1 MYLWAVGVAAT
12 GVVMTEMIPHL
23 TIEILGSGLIRLE
36 NESMGDCYAVDLH
49 PIQLRHLAEKM
60 GLIKKGSVDKDR
72 LLARL
77 KREMLM
83 IRDRCEQL
91 HQNIYGL
98 SQLGHE
104 DMGIEVAQ
112 SAALADITDLI
123 CADFENEVDSIPA
136 QAILKGIE
144 DRPAPTKTSVKS
156 APGAELSRSAPGADA
171 PAQME
176 LTA

>member
-1 MYLWAVGVAAT
+1 MGSGEPASAVREP
-12 GVVMTEMIPHL
+12 VMTEMIPHL

-123 CADFENEVDSIPA
+123 CTDFENEFGNAPA
-136 QAILKGIE
+136 
-144 DRPAPTKTSVKS
+144 KTSVKS